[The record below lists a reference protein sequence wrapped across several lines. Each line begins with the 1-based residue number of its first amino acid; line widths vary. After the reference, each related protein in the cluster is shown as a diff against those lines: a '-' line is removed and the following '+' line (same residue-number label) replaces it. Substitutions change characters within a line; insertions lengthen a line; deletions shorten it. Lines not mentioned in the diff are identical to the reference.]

1 LMLEQSTLIL
11 ITILF
16 ESELLINWW
25 ISSSFKAKTKLQMDS
40 PRL

>member
-25 ISSSFKAKTKLQMDS
+25 ISS
-40 PRL
+40 